1 MPREVVIDPGW
12 KWDEKFPLAQGLKL
26 GNLMFLSGQVAL
38 NSEGRVIGKG
48 DLRAQSRQVFKNIKL
63 ILEKAGGSLQDV
75 VKMTTFFTCKLSPK
89 RTQEYF
95 EVRREYFKEHRPAS
109 TGVQVVSLVNKDLL
123 LEVEA
128 IAIVHPKR
136 TISRRGGNRRRP
148 RH

>member
-26 GNLMFLSGQVAL
+26 GNLIFLSGQVAL
-38 NSEGRVIGKG
+38 DSEGRVIGKG

-63 ILEKAGGSLQDV
+63 ILEKAGSTLQDV
-75 VKMTTFFTCKLSPK
+75 VKMTTFFTCKMSPK
-89 RTQEYF
+89 QTQEYF

-109 TGVQVVSLVNKDLL
+109 TGVQVVALVHKDLL

-128 IAIVHPKR
+128 MAIVHPKR
-136 TISRRGGNRRRP
+136 ATARRIGNRRRP